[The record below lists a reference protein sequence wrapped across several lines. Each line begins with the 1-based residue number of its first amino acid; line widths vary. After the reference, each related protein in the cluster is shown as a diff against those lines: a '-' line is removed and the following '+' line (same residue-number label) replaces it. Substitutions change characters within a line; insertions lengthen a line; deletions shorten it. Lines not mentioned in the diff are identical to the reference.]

1 MEVHMGSEIEK
12 LQIVGEILASH
23 GRELA
28 IALILL
34 IAGFYLAKY
43 LTKYLRI
50 GLNKVTTNLNII
62 SIVSSSF
69 FILFLMTV
77 VMVATTQAGMKPQVI
92 FSALMIAGLATIGI
106 ITLFRPYLPT
116 LPFEVGNTVKAGDVL
131 GKVEAITFLNTR
143 MKTFDGLTVFIP
155 NRQILNDVV
164 INYHFTATRKVK
176 VDVGIGYD
184 QDILEAKRIMEELM
198 ITDPRVKKIP
208 RPVVF
213 TVAMEDSWIKLG
225 ARCWVDNPKY
235 WLTRCDLI
243 EKVKYRF
250 DEENIRIAFP
260 QLDVHH
266 YELPDSIE
274 FSGEEVPA

>member
-1 MEVHMGSEIEK
+1 MGSEIEK

-23 GRELA
+23 GRDLA
-28 IALILL
+28 IGLILL
-34 IAGFYLAKY
+34 IAGLYLAKY

-116 LPFEVGNTVKAGDVL
+116 LPFEVGNTVKAGDIL

-198 ITDPRVKKIP
+198 ITDPRVKKTP

>member
-1 MEVHMGSEIEK
+1 MESEIEK
-12 LQIVGEILASH
+12 LQHVGNILANH
-23 GRELA
+23 GRELV

-34 IAGFYLAKY
+34 IAGLYLAKHI
-43 LTKYLRI
+43 TKYIRG
-50 GLNKVTTNLNII
+50 GLSKVTKNLDII

-69 FILFLMTV
+69 YVLLLMTV
-77 VMVATTQAGMKPQVI
+77 VMVAATQAGVKPMVI
-92 FSALMIAGLATIGI
+92 FRALMIGGLAVIGI
-106 ITLFRPYLPT
+106 IALFRPYLPT
-116 LPFEVGNTVKAGDVL
+116 LPFEVGNTVKAAGIL
-131 GKVEAITFLNTR
+131 GKVEATTFLNTR

-176 VDVGIGYD
+176 VDVRLHFD
-184 QDILEAKRIMEELM
+184 QDILTAKRIMEELM
-198 ITDPRVKKIP
+198 IMDPRVKKTP

-213 TVAMEDSWIKLG
+213 TMSMGDSAVNLG
-225 ARCWVDNPKY
+225 ARCWVENPKY

-250 DEENIRIAFP
+250 DEANITIAFP

-266 YELPDSIE
+266 YELPESID
-274 FSGEEVPA
+274 FSSEEIPA

>member
-1 MEVHMGSEIEK
+1 MGSEIEK
-12 LQIVGEILASH
+12 LQRVGDILSTH

-34 IAGFYLAKY
+34 IAGLYLAKY

-50 GLNKVTTNLNII
+50 GLSKATTNLNII
-62 SIVSSSF
+62 SIVSCSF
-69 FILFLMTV
+69 YILFLMAV
-77 VMVATTQAGMKPQVI
+77 VMVATTQAGIKPQVI
-92 FSALMIAGLATIGI
+92 FRALMIVGLAAIGI

-116 LPFEVGNTVKAGDVL
+116 LPFEVGNTVKAGGVL
-131 GKVEAITFLNTR
+131 GKVEATTFLNTR
-143 MKTFDGLTVFIP
+143 IKTFDGLTVFIP

-176 VDVGIGYD
+176 VDVCIGYD

-198 ITDPRVKKIP
+198 ITEPRVKKTP

-213 TVAMEDSWIKLG
+213 TMAMEDSWVRLG

-250 DEENIRIAFP
+250 DEENIKIAFP

-266 YELPDSIE
+266 YELPESID

>member
-1 MEVHMGSEIEK
+1 MGSEIEK
-12 LQIVGEILASH
+12 LQRVGDILSTH

-28 IALILL
+28 IALVFL
-34 IAGFYLAKY
+34 IAGLYLAKY

-50 GLNKVTTNLNII
+50 GLSKVTTNLNII

-69 FILFLMTV
+69 YILFLMAV
-77 VMVATTQAGMKPQVI
+77 VMVATTQAGIKPQVI
-92 FSALMIAGLATIGI
+92 FRALMIVGLAGIGI

-116 LPFEVGNTVKAGDVL
+116 LPFEVGNTVKAGGIL
-131 GKVEAITFLNTR
+131 GKVEGTTFINTR
-143 MKTFDGLTVFIP
+143 IKTFDGLTVFIP
-155 NRQILNDVV
+155 NRQILDDVV

-198 ITDPRVKKIP
+198 ITDPRVKKTP

-213 TVAMEDSWIKLG
+213 TMAMEDSWVKLG

-266 YELPDSIE
+266 YELPESID
-274 FSGEEVPA
+274 FSGEEVPV

>member
-1 MEVHMGSEIEK
+1 MGSEIEK
-12 LQIVGEILASH
+12 LQRVGDILASH
-23 GRELA
+23 GRELL

-34 IAGFYLAKY
+34 IAGLYLAKY

-50 GLNKVTTNLNII
+50 GLSKVIKNLNTI

-69 FILFLMTV
+69 YILFLMAV
-77 VMVATTQAGMKPQVI
+77 VMVAATQAGIKPQVI
-92 FSALMIAGLATIGI
+92 FRALMIGGLAVIGI
-106 ITLFRPYLPT
+106 IALFRPYLPT
-116 LPFEVGNTVKAGDVL
+116 LPFEVGNTVKAAGIL
-131 GKVEAITFLNTR
+131 GKVEATTFLNTR

-184 QDILEAKRIMEELM
+184 QDILKAKRIMEEVM
-198 ITDPRVKKIP
+198 ITDPRVKKTP

-213 TVAMEDSWIKLG
+213 TTAMGDSAVNLG
-225 ARCWVDNPKY
+225 ARCWVENPKY

-250 DEENIRIAFP
+250 DEANITIAFP

-266 YELPDSIE
+266 YDLPETID
-274 FSGEEVPA
+274 FSKEEVPV

>member
-1 MEVHMGSEIEK
+1 MGSEIEK

-23 GRELA
+23 GRDLA

-34 IAGFYLAKY
+34 IAGLYLAKY

-92 FSALMIAGLATIGI
+92 FSALMIAGLAAIGI

-116 LPFEVGNTVKAGDVL
+116 LPFEVGNTVKAGDIL

-198 ITDPRVKKIP
+198 ITDPRVKKTP

-213 TVAMEDSWIKLG
+213 TMGLEDSWVKLG

-250 DEENIRIAFP
+250 DEEDIRIAFP
-260 QLDVHH
+260 QLDIHH
-266 YELPDSIE
+266 YELPESIE
-274 FSGEEVPA
+274 FPGRDELAQVS

>member
-1 MEVHMGSEIEK
+1 MGSEIEK
-12 LQIVGEILASH
+12 LQRVGDILASH

-28 IALILL
+28 IALIFL
-34 IAGFYLAKY
+34 IAGLYLAKY

-50 GLNKVTTNLNII
+50 GLSRVTTNLNII

-69 FILFLMTV
+69 YILFLMTV
-77 VMVATTQAGMKPQVI
+77 VMLAATQAGIKPQVI
-92 FSALMIAGLATIGI
+92 FRALMIAGLAAIGI
-106 ITLFRPYLPT
+106 VTLFRPYLPT
-116 LPFEVGNTVKAGDVL
+116 LPFEVGNTVKAGDIL
-131 GKVEAITFLNTR
+131 GKVEATTFLNTR

-184 QDILEAKRIMEELM
+184 QDILKAKRIMEELM
-198 ITDPRVKKIP
+198 ITDPRVKKTP
-208 RPVVF
+208 RPVVY
-213 TVAMEDSWIKLG
+213 TMAMEDSWVKLG

-243 EKVKYRF
+243 EKIKYRF

-266 YELPDSIE
+266 YELPESIE
-274 FSGEEVPA
+274 FSGEEVPT

>member
-1 MEVHMGSEIEK
+1 MGSEIEK
-12 LQIVGEILASH
+12 LQRVGDILSTH

-28 IALILL
+28 IALVLL
-34 IAGFYLAKY
+34 IAGLYLAKY

-50 GLNKVTTNLNII
+50 GLSKVTTNLNII

-69 FILFLMTV
+69 YILFLMAV
-77 VMVATTQAGMKPQVI
+77 VMVATTQAGIKPQVI
-92 FSALMIAGLATIGI
+92 FRALMIVGLAAIGI

-116 LPFEVGNTVKAGDVL
+116 LPFEVGNTVKAGGIL
-131 GKVEAITFLNTR
+131 GKVEGTTFINTR
-143 MKTFDGLTVFIP
+143 IKTFDGLTVFIP
-155 NRQILNDVV
+155 NRQILDDVV

-198 ITDPRVKKIP
+198 ITDPRVKKTP

-213 TVAMEDSWIKLG
+213 TMAMEDSWVKLG

-266 YELPDSIE
+266 YELPESID
-274 FSGEEVPA
+274 FSGEEVPV

>member
-1 MEVHMGSEIEK
+1 MVSEIEK
-12 LQIVGEILASH
+12 LQRVGDILASH
-23 GRELA
+23 GRELL

-34 IAGFYLAKY
+34 IAGLYLAKY
-43 LTKYLRI
+43 LTKYLRV
-50 GLNKVTTNLNII
+50 GLGKITKNLNII

-69 FILFLMTV
+69 YILFLMAV
-77 VMVATTQAGMKPQVI
+77 VMVATTQAGIKPQVI
-92 FSALMIAGLATIGI
+92 FRALMIGGLAVIGVI
-106 ITLFRPYLPT
+106 ALFRPYLPT
-116 LPFEVGNTVKAGDVL
+116 LPFEVGNTVKAAGIL
-131 GKVEAITFLNTR
+131 GKVEATTFLNTR

-164 INYHFTATRKVK
+164 INYHFTGTRKVK

-184 QDILEAKRIMEELM
+184 QDILKAKRIMEELM
-198 ITDPRVKKIP
+198 ITDPRVRKTP

-213 TVAMEDSWIKLG
+213 TMAMGDNAVQLG
-225 ARCWVDNPKY
+225 ARCWVENSKY

-250 DEENIRIAFP
+250 DEANITIAFP

-266 YELPDSIE
+266 YGLPESIDL
-274 FSGEEVPA
+274 SREEVPV

>member
-1 MEVHMGSEIEK
+1 MGSEIEK
-12 LQIVGEILASH
+12 LQRVGDILASH
-23 GRELA
+23 GRELL

-34 IAGFYLAKY
+34 IAGLYLTKY

-50 GLNKVTTNLNII
+50 GLGKMTNNLNVI
-62 SIVSSSF
+62 SIVSSTF
-69 FILFLMTV
+69 YVLFLMAV
-77 VMVATTQAGMKPQVI
+77 VMVATTQAGIKPQVI
-92 FSALMIAGLATIGI
+92 FRALMIGGLAVIGI
-106 ITLFRPYLPT
+106 IALFRPYLPT
-116 LPFEVGNTVKAGDVL
+116 LPFEVGNTVKAAGIL
-131 GKVEAITFLNTR
+131 GKVEATTFLNTR

-198 ITDPRVKKIP
+198 ITDPRVKKTP

-213 TVAMEDSWIKLG
+213 TMAMGDSAVNIG
-225 ARCWVDNPKY
+225 ARCWVENPKY

-250 DEENIRIAFP
+250 DEANITIAFP

-266 YELPDSIE
+266 YELPESID
-274 FSGEEVPA
+274 FSREEVPA